1 MILGSLQVGPK
12 MNDEVTFAR
21 GNAYLPAEAYYK
33 KINTFLG
40 NVQGEES

>member
-12 MNDEVTFAR
+12 INDEVTFAR
-21 GNAYLPAEAYYK
+21 GNATPPAKAYYK

>member
-1 MILGSLQVGPK
+1 MILGSFQVGPK
-12 MNDEVTFAR
+12 MNDGVTFNR
-21 GNAYLPAEAYYK
+21 GNAYLPAKAYHK